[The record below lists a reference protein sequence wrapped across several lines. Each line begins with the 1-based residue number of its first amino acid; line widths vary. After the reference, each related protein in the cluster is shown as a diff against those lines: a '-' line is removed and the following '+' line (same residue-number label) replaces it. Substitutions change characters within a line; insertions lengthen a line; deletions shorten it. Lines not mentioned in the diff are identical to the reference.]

1 MYNVTGK
8 ARARKN
14 IKFAKGLNN
23 FKYLSSDYV
32 EVLVR
37 WEQILSDTEDKPK
50 MWWSCKPCSVAGT
63 GQEL

>member
-23 FKYLSSDYV
+23 FKYLCSDYV
-32 EVLVR
+32 EVSVR
-37 WEQILSDTEDKPK
+37 WEADFKRHSLFEEQAWETKDSIYLFAS
-50 MWWSCKPCSVAGT
+50 S
-63 GQEL
+63 